1 MIIDKFLRLFLP
13 ETCVVCGVELLK
25 SEIGACLQCLYKLPR
40 TNNFKKVDNAVEIHM
55 AGRIPFERIA
65 TFSVF
70 TEAGILPPMIHH
82 LKYRNGKDIGLL
94 LGKLFG
100 KDLLSSEFIEPIEM
114 IVPVPLHQKKMR
126 KRGYNQAEVLARG
139 ISEITNIP
147 VSAGNLIRV
156 INNPTQTKQTKAER
170 WENVI
175 DIFEVKDVR
184 AYENKHILL
193 VDDVIT
199 TGSTIE
205 ACGLALQKCKGI
217 KISIATIGGVL

>member
-1 MIIDKFLRLFLP
+1 
-13 ETCVVCGVELLK
+13 
-25 SEIGACLQCLYKLPR
+25 
-40 TNNFKKVDNAVEIHM
+40 
-55 AGRIPFERIA
+55 
-65 TFSVF
+65 
-70 TEAGILPPMIHH
+70 
-82 LKYRNGKDIGLL
+82 
-94 LGKLFG
+94 
-100 KDLLSSEFIEPIEM
+100 
-114 IVPVPLHQKKMR
+114 MR

-147 VSAGNLIRV
+147 VSADNLIRV